1 MYEIRQFRPALYTL
15 IILGITEFA
24 LATQSVGV
32 WALAVGAVLLNGWLV
47 KNGYF
52 RPLPRLAANG
62 ITLLLFV
69 LAAMQVR
76 SEGLSRAV
84 TVAGQ
89 FLVFLQL
96 VKLFEQ
102 RANRDYAQLLVLS
115 LLLVVAASISTASLA
130 FGLVLIAYLFLS
142 LYCCLLFHLKVETD
156 QAKELIELPELAR
169 ARKSAAS
176 HPQLSRSMRRLTIA
190 ISMFSLAVAIAVFL
204 FFPRSTGASLLS
216 ALQFQNSQ
224 TLTGFSDEVNFQTVA
239 KITQSDEVVAHVAV
253 TKNGRPYISQ
263 SPLLLRGTT
272 LDSYGGGTSAW
283 QWTHSQSPDDP
294 NRRTID
300 TDVSADVERTLS
312 AAPDGA
318 DLYRQE
324 ISLQPT
330 GTAVLFAMPGIV
342 SIKTVRDP
350 MRIRY
355 FPDEATVQTIERL
368 TAPVKYIVT
377 SRNSLENTPS
387 DTTNQDAGPPTP
399 RPSWGA
405 AFGSEVQTLAR
416 ETAQAAKSIV
426 PRRDGQPQPD
436 TSTDADQSDNSND
449 VTVRKHV
456 PIDPRIEKFARQPD
470 VSGSDAQGALA
481 SRRDPNTFI
490 SPLDE
495 EIARNM
501 EHYLQTNFEYTLDLT
516 DAKRIEGED
525 PMVSFLYDLKRGHCE
540 YFAGAMTLM
549 CQSLG
554 MQARMVVG
562 FKCDEYNDMGKYYVV
577 RQSHAHAWVE
587 VRTPHGWVTFDPT
600 SGRGADTVR
609 QEGAYDKVKHF
620 LDYLEY
626 TWANSVVAY
635 NRDSRQNLV
644 NSTER
649 TLVNTAI
656 AGTAG
661 VSQVK
666 SWFNTS
672 NWFSN
677 DSWILGALSRVLT
690 WVIGVLIFAIFLG
703 IAWYVWD
710 NIKLRRRA
718 KRMGIDTLPV
728 SDRVRLARQ
737 LGFYD
742 EMLRLLEK
750 HKIVRPPNLTPM
762 EFSRSITFVPSNV
775 YDLVQR
781 VTDVFYRVRY
791 GGAELSPGQQTR
803 LTTVIARIERSLEA

>member
-24 LATQSVGV
+24 LATQSVGI
-32 WALAVGAVLLNGWLV
+32 WALACAAVLLNGWLV
-47 KNGYF
+47 KSGYF

-69 LAAMQVR
+69 LAALQVR
-76 SEGLSRAV
+76 AEGLSRAV
-84 TVAGQ
+84 LVAGQ

-130 FGLVLIAYLFLS
+130 FGVVLIGYLFLS

-156 QAKELIELPELAR
+156 QAKELIEVPDTTKDRKGLA
-169 ARKSAAS
+169 
-176 HPQLSRSMRRLTIA
+176 HPLLSRSMRRLTWA
-190 ISMFSLAVAIAVFL
+190 ISMFSLAVAVGVFL

-253 TKNGRPYISQ
+253 TKNGKPFISQ
-263 SPLLLRGTT
+263 APLLLRGTT
-272 LDSYGGGTSAW
+272 LDSYSGGSSGWAW
-283 QWTHSQSPDDP
+283 SRDTNTEDMFH
-294 NRRTID
+294 RVMD
-300 TDVSADVERTLS
+300 TDVTADGDRTLHPI
-312 AAPDGA
+312 APGE

-342 SIKTVRDP
+342 SMRSARDT
-350 MRIRY
+350 MRVRY
-355 FPDEATVQTIERL
+355 FPQEETLQTIERL
-368 TAPVKYIVT
+368 TSPVKYIIT
-377 SRNSLENTPS
+377 SRNNLDSSEKP
-387 DTTNQDAGPPTP
+387 AAPPAPTEP
-399 RPSWGA
+399 TDHRRPSWGT
-405 AFGSEVQTLAR
+405 AFGSQVQTLA
-416 ETAQAAKSIV
+416 QDAANGLRSLRGDPAPV
-426 PRRDGQPQPD
+426 DANDQPG
-436 TSTDADQSDNSND
+436 SADSLPKRS
-449 VTVRKHV
+449 V
-456 PIDPRIEKFARQPD
+456 IDPRIEAFARQPE
-470 VSGSDAQGALA
+470 VSGSDDRGPLAARRPKDHGVYDIDAQ
-481 SRRDPNTFI
+481 
-490 SPLDE
+490 
-495 EIARNM
+495 IARNM
-501 EHYLQTNFEYTLDLT
+501 EHYLQSNFEYTLDLT
-516 DAKRIEGED
+516 DAKRIEGQD
-525 PMVSFLYDLKRGHCE
+525 PMVSFLYELKRGHCE

-587 VRTPHGWVTFDPT
+587 VRTPNGWEIFDPT

-609 QEGAYDKVKHF
+609 QASAFEKVRHF
-620 LDYLEY
+620 LDFLEY

-635 NRDSRQNLV
+635 NRDSRQSLV

-656 AGTAG
+656 AGTSG
-661 VSQVK
+661 MSQVK
-666 SWFNTS
+666 SWFS
-672 NWFSN
+672 GESWFSN
-677 DSWILGALSRVLT
+677 NSAILNSVSRVLT
-690 WVIGVLIFAIFLG
+690 WLVGLLVVAVIVG
-703 IAWYVWD
+703 IGYFFWE
-710 NIKLRRRA
+710 NLKLRRRA

-728 SDRVRLARQ
+728 SERVKLARQ

-781 VTDVFYRVRY
+781 ITEVFYRVRY
-791 GGAELSPGQQTR
+791 GGAQLSPAQQNR
-803 LTTVIARIERSLEA
+803 LTTVI